1 MFDVSK
7 DVRIEI
13 MQALL
18 NQAVVSADAF
28 DAIAALF
35 ENVEGK
41 DNDAWA
47 AYKALFGSSS
57 ASSAA

>member
-35 ENVEGK
+35 EDVEGK

-47 AYKALFGSSS
+47 DRKSVV
-57 ASSAA
+57 

>member
-18 NQAVVSADAF
+18 NQAVVSGEAF
-28 DAIAALF
+28 NEIAALF
-35 ENVEGK
+35 ENVAGK

-47 AYKALFGSSS
+47 AYKAMFGASS
-57 ASSAA
+57 ASSAT